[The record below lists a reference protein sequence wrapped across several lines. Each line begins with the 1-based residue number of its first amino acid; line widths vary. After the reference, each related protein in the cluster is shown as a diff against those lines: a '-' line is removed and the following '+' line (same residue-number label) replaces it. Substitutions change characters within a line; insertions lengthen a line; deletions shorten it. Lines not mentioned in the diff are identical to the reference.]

1 MSLVPGFR
9 PSTNAPLFSNG
20 PWPAGTSFG
29 VSIDGLPAVN
39 IDATMMGFCGGMSF
53 LARDIFESGMPQLR
67 GTSSSQ
73 IPMALAQLILA
84 RLIQSFDGPVTV
96 AQWLAFTQKLDHDT
110 VLGGPGVFHLTVNE
124 CPAIMADIDAG
135 RLCPI
140 GVVLIQSLA
149 PWDVFQNHVELI
161 WGYELAGSQLT
172 LHVYDCNRPGR
183 DDITIGLDISTPT
196 PAKTITTNG
205 TEGPN
210 PGQVRGFFRLPY
222 TRADPSAAYI
232 DDAVVTIPGWPP
244 AQMAPGSQATVD
256 VQALNTGSTSWS
268 PGLNYRLGSQA
279 PQDNT
284 TWGTNRV
291 NLPVARVARIGHD
304 VGGPAV
310 LEPARQAEERP
321 AGPRTAGQSGLRR
334 HAPGQLAD
342 LLGDPAMRFAV
353 RAGQHRDAGRLRLRR
368 QAWQPFDRVD
378 EPAADRLRRLPQA
391 VHLPGPGRQCRGE
404 CGALRGHLRQQRGIQ
419 PEPVLQA
426 VRPRPHR
433 RQAGV
438 LMPGVDRDPAAGR
451 MNLPDR
457 LGERVRRSQR
467 RLGER
472 FLIHDPVRVD
482 LAPAATRGQV
492 MRHSRFGQLIDRH
505 DPAGVGRELAR
516 YAERHPDID
525 DPWQAGVVRCLRRLC
540 PRRLCPRRLCPRRL
554 CPRRLGSGLADH
566 DGPRR

>member
-1 MSLVPGFR
+1 MSFVPGFR

-232 DDAVVTIPGWPP
+232 YDAVVTIPGWPP

-256 VQALNTGSTSWS
+256 VQAINTGSTSWS

-291 NLPVARVARIGHD
+291 NLPVARVDPQQSVHFQFSITAPNAVADEQFCWQMLRELIHWFGTASPIAVVGVGSQSTLCQQLHQQYLTLNAQYQAIETEIAEVDWSDPIAAR
-304 VGGPAV
+304 AEAAA
-310 LEPARQAEERP
+310 LARQAQTVQRQMAAVETQQ
-321 AGPRTAGQSGLRR
+321 AANGC
-334 HAPGQLAD
+334 APG
-342 LLGDPAMRFAV
+342 
-353 RAGQHRDAGRLRLRR
+353 
-368 QAWQPFDRVD
+368 
-378 EPAADRLRRLPQA
+378 
-391 VHLPGPGRQCRGE
+391 
-404 CGALRGHLRQQRGIQ
+404 
-419 PEPVLQA
+419 
-426 VRPRPHR
+426 
-433 RQAGV
+433 
-438 LMPGVDRDPAAGR
+438 
-451 MNLPDR
+451 
-457 LGERVRRSQR
+457 
-467 RLGER
+467 
-472 FLIHDPVRVD
+472 
-482 LAPAATRGQV
+482 
-492 MRHSRFGQLIDRH
+492 
-505 DPAGVGRELAR
+505 
-516 YAERHPDID
+516 
-525 DPWQAGVVRCLRRLC
+525 
-540 PRRLCPRRLCPRRL
+540 
-554 CPRRLGSGLADH
+554 
-566 DGPRR
+566 